1 MESINLVSG
10 LVVATIVL
18 LVAVTL
24 GVSYLTWAEWRDR
37 RMRDDASKGKR

>member
-1 MESINLVSG
+1 MEMNLVSG

-37 RMRDDASKGKR
+37 RIRDEASKTKR